1 MGGIELNDQSVIGL
15 SGILGQMV
23 AYFRNRVNVDDLDVL
38 NFSLHHLFCRIDYL
52 YLTALPE
59 LLNSSLP
66 AVTEQAFSDDLAC
79 RQHIWSKLRDIKH
92 IINRLEPL
100 CNLLVDATRCIL
112 EAFDSTGHMAGVPK
126 RSPVTTDENTLPR
139 LTAMVQSEEQEWQ
152 QPLNQEHWEQAL
164 TALIMC
170 LSTWQ
175 QSYSQLAHFIDH
187 FAYVLPTIPSL
198 TQLDEVFNILL
209 DSAGTIF
216 GELLPKA
223 ISAGQMV
230 DDAGVATL
238 LFDLMQ
244 QTDQLLLQFDTALE
258 PLHALIEHFT
268 LMFHM

>member
-1 MGGIELNDQSVIGL
+1 MNDQSVAGL
-15 SGILGQMV
+15 SGILVQMV

-38 NFSLHHLFCRIDYL
+38 NFSLHYLFCRIDYL
-52 YLTALPE
+52 YLTALPD
-59 LLNSSLP
+59 LLSSIP

-79 RQHIWSKLRDIKH
+79 RQNIWSKLRDIKH

-112 EAFDSTGHMAGVPK
+112 EAFDSTGHMAGVPR
-126 RSPVTTDENTLPR
+126 RSPATTDENTLTR
-139 LTAMVQSEEQEWQ
+139 LTAMVQSEEQDWQ
-152 QPLNQEHWEQAL
+152 QPLSQEHCEQAL
-164 TALIMC
+164 TALITC

-216 GELLPKA
+216 GEILPKA
-223 ISAGQMV
+223 ISAGQTV